1 MILQKDFSLMN
12 FFKKIKTSSF
22 EYNMKTLIL
31 KSILILTSISLNSV
45 YVSLCWY
52 LALSG
57 KEEEEGK
64 EKNAFSFLKK

>member
-1 MILQKDFSLMN
+1 
-12 FFKKIKTSSF
+12 
-22 EYNMKTLIL
+22 MKTLIL